1 MCGCI
6 VALILILALI
16 VFVVWLVLRCAG
28 GLADSFVSG
37 VEWFVQTFCAVLNGE
52 QIPLEAAIAFIF
64 VIVFLVCAF
73 IIALKKCKQ
82 LLRR

>member
-1 MCGCI
+1 MFGCV

-16 VFVVWLVLRCAG
+16 VFAVWLVLRCAG

-52 QIPLEAAIAFIF
+52 QIPLEAAIVFIF
-64 VIVFLVCAF
+64 VIVFFVCVF
-73 IIALKKCKQ
+73 IIALRKCKQ